1 MIGYVY
7 NASGERVSKGT
18 ITAWS
23 CDPAINGFTPMND
36 YVLGLNGEQVTE
48 MAMASN
54 NTMLWQHTNVYAAGN
69 LLATYDDNGL
79 HFYLN
84 DMVGTRRIQTDYA
97 GVLEQSCS
105 GLPFGDNL
113 DCSNSVQFPTE
124 HHFTGK
130 ERDSESGLD
139 YFGARYYAS
148 SMGRWMSPDW
158 AANPEAVPYSK
169 LDNPQ
174 SLNLYQYVLN
184 NPLSKA
190 DPAGHAGCPPD
201 CSTDNNLVD
210 FFLGAANA
218 FSSDNLAGA
227 GRVNQTSA
235 GGQLGVQLGDVG
247 AMVQGAAQ
255 VVLGTG
261 GNIAGVAL
269 DATGVGA
276 VVGVPVNVVSTAV
289 TVEGA
294 GAATMGAVNLMKASG
309 PKAANAPGITAGGQ
323 ATDEHGNKLGPSGE
337 KQINSTSSNTRE
349 GANNKALNEGSSS
362 VNHNNPK
369 DGQGPH
375 FHAGDAQGNKKPSS
389 THHEYPNK
397 QTREKQLWI
406 GKIEVRP
413 MKGSLVLGDSV
424 GAFVNLVTWSHD
436 PDEYRRNADLVLG
449 ELGLFIVE
457 VENPEP
463 VSIRKQKAVLD
474 EGVMDMID
482 RAEGNPKAII
492 YGTFHKWDRDTA

>member
-1 MIGYVY
+1 MSTTEAAAGNTTNGGQSLCWSYDSFGNGTAQSSQSGACPILPSLPPATAIY
-7 NASGERVSKGT
+7 NANNQVTWTSVHGAALGLGYDAAGNVINDNLNSYLYDADGTRVAKGT
-18 ITAWS
+18 ITSMS
-23 CDPAINGFTPMND
+23 CDPAVNGFQTTTD
-36 YVLGLNGEQVTE
+36 YVLGLAGEQVTE
-48 MAMASN
+48 VGVNANGTLAH
-54 NTMLWQHTNVYAAGN
+54 QHTNVWAGGK
-69 LLATYDDNGL
+69 LLGTYDNDGL
-79 HFYLN
+79 HFYL
-84 DMVGTRRIQTDYA
+84 DDPLGTRRVQTDYA
-97 GVLEQSCS
+97 GAIEQQCVSF
-105 GLPFGDNL
+105 PFGDGES
-113 DCSNSVQFPTE
+113 CTSTPTE
-124 HHFTGK
+124 HLFTGK
-130 ERDSESGLD
+130 ERDAESGND
-139 YFGARYYAS
+139 YFGARYYGS
-148 SMGRWMSPDW
+148 NMGRWMSPDW
-158 AANPEAVPYSK
+158 ADKPEAVPYSS

-174 SLNLYQYVLN
+174 SLNLYGYVLN

-190 DPAGHAGCPPD
+190 DPDGHAGCPPD
-201 CSTDNNLVD
+201 CSTGNNVVD

-227 GRVNQTSA
+227 GRVNQTSP
-235 GGQLGVQLGDVG
+235 GGQLGAQLGDVG

-276 VVGVPVNVVSTAV
+276 AVGVPVNVVSTAV

-389 THHEYPNK
+389 THHEYP
-397 QTREKQLWI
+397 Q
-406 GKIEVRP
+406 
-413 MKGSLVLGDSV
+413 
-424 GAFVNLVTWSHD
+424 
-436 PDEYRRNADLVLG
+436 
-449 ELGLFIVE
+449 
-457 VENPEP
+457 
-463 VSIRKQKAVLD
+463 
-474 EGVMDMID
+474 
-482 RAEGNPKAII
+482 
-492 YGTFHKWDRDTA
+492 

>member
-1 MIGYVY
+1 MTQYVY
-7 NASGERVSKGT
+7 DADGFRFAKGT
-18 ITAWS
+18 IASFHCNMTT
-23 CDPAINGFTPMND
+23 NGFAVTSVYSTAMNGDQVAEFDSTD
-36 YVLGLNGEQVTE
+36 Y
-48 MAMASN
+48 ARHA
-54 NTMLWQHTNVYAAGN
+54 NVFAEGR
-69 LLATYDDNGL
+69 LLATFVGSNRY
-79 HFYLN
+79 FAFN
-84 DMVGTRRIQTDYA
+84 DWLGTKRAQISADGNLANLSTF
-97 GVLEQSCS
+97 SS
-105 GLPFGDNL
+105 LPFGDGL
-113 DCSNSVQFPTE
+113 IKAGPDASEQ
-124 HHFTGK
+124 HFTGK
-130 ERDSESGLD
+130 ERDTESGLD
-139 YFGARYYAS
+139 YFGARYYGS
-148 SMGRWMSPDW
+148 NMGRWMSPDW
-158 AANPEAVPYSK
+158 ADKPEAVPYSS

-174 SLNLYQYVLN
+174 SLNLYGYVLN

-190 DPAGHAGCPPD
+190 DPDGHAGCPPD
-201 CSTDNNLVD
+201 CSTGNNVVD

-235 GGQLGVQLGDVG
+235 GGQLGAQLGDVG

-276 VVGVPVNVVSTAV
+276 AVGVPVNVVSTAV

-389 THHEYPNK
+389 THHEYP
-397 QTREKQLWI
+397 E
-406 GKIEVRP
+406 
-413 MKGSLVLGDSV
+413 
-424 GAFVNLVTWSHD
+424 
-436 PDEYRRNADLVLG
+436 
-449 ELGLFIVE
+449 
-457 VENPEP
+457 
-463 VSIRKQKAVLD
+463 
-474 EGVMDMID
+474 
-482 RAEGNPKAII
+482 
-492 YGTFHKWDRDTA
+492 